1 MVPNAVPHKSRI
13 TKSLRQLLE
22 VHRHHEYELPVTE
35 LPQNI
40 MLRANIYYLSF
51 SRLAGDKVWLD

>member
-1 MVPNAVPHKSRI
+1 MVPNAVPHKFRI
-13 TKSLRQLLE
+13 TKSLRQL
-22 VHRHHEYELPVTE
+22 HRHHEYELPVTE